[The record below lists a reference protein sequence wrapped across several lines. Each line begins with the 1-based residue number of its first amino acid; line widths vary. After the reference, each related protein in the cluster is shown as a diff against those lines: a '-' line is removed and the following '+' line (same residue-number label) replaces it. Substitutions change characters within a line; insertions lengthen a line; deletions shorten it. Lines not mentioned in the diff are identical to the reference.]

1 MNPLARTN
9 DHPTHRTIED
19 QENPMLR
26 TIPARQAVV
35 FVGLVYLIVTGIALA
50 LPNADF
56 AAPILTM
63 VTPVFVVGLITLF
76 GTPRGQRVELWR
88 TLGLRHL
95 GLRSWPLAV
104 ALPIVMILLIPWGAA
119 TLFGF
124 ATFTGFDP
132 SIPAW
137 VVDTVIELALVT
149 ILALG
154 EEIGWRGYLL
164 PRIQTL
170 VPKRHAA
177 LAVGFIHG
185 LFHLPLILLTT
196 TYNDVGSRALVS
208 VTVVAAIT
216 AAGVLYAWLKDRSGS
231 VWPVAV
237 AHSAVNTFIDGA
249 FLFAIVSPVALAYTA
264 TESGIVT
271 LLAIVV
277 VAAVLLVRGS
287 TWDETSDAV
296 APVVVPR
303 PAAPLP

>member
-9 DHPTHRTIED
+9 DGPTHRTIED
-19 QENPMLR
+19 QENTMLR
-26 TIPARQAVV
+26 TIPARQAAI
-35 FVGLVYLIVTGIALA
+35 FLGLVYLIVTGIALA
-50 LPNADF
+50 LPSADA
-56 AAPILTM
+56 AAPMLTM
-63 VTPVFVVGLITLF
+63 VTPVVVVGLISLF

-88 TLGLRHL
+88 TLGLRRL
-95 GLRSWPLAV
+95 GVRSWPLAI
-104 ALPIVMILLIPWGAA
+104 AIPIVTILLIPWGAA

-124 ATFTGFDP
+124 ATFTGFEP
-132 SIPAW
+132 SVPDW
-137 VVDTVIELALVT
+137 VVNTTIELALLTV
-149 ILALG
+149 LVLG

-170 VPKRHAA
+170 LPKRHAA
-177 LAVGFIHG
+177 LAVGFVHG
-185 LFHLPLILLTT
+185 LFHLPLVLLTT
-196 TYNDVGSRALVS
+196 TYNDVGNRALVS
-208 VTVVAAIT
+208 VTMVAAIT
-216 AAGVLYAWLKDRSGS
+216 AGGVLYAWLRDRSGS

-237 AHSAVNTFIDGA
+237 AHSAVNTVIDGA
-249 FLFAIVSPVALAYTA
+249 ALFAIVSPVALAYTA

-287 TWDETSDAV
+287 TWDDAGHPV